1 MITIPILFSLL
12 FLYLAF
18 GPFKKK
24 EKRYIGDY
32 GFIGG
37 IADSFGSL
45 LKLLWLIPFLL
56 TWVVYL
62 GIKVIF

>member
-37 IADSFGSL
+37 GRRLIRVAIKTPLVNTFFIDLGSL
-45 LKLLWLIPFLL
+45 F
-56 TWVVYL
+56 
-62 GIKVIF
+62 GN